1 MKMKSTK
8 FCINFFSPRLL
19 EEFLVVKKGMFAK
32 VKQML
37 DTDEDDEDAMAQL
50 SVKIQQ
56 INETF
61 QDLCLKTWHTLMQKE
76 LYLFEA
82 MEVS

>member
-1 MKMKSTK
+1 M
-8 FCINFFSPRLL
+8 
-19 EEFLVVKKGMFAK
+19 EEFLVVKKNMFGK

-37 DTDEDDEDAMAQL
+37 DTDEDNEDAMAQL

-82 MEVS
+82 MEVRFINFLP